1 MGEKKREKIKGSRE
15 EEEEKEEEAEEGPN
29 DNQGKE

>member
-15 EEEEKEEEAEEGPN
+15 EEEEKEAEEGPN